1 MSPCP
6 HHLASDMCR
15 YRVVGQEHRTP
26 GPRGGRESP
35 SRAVHV
41 PPTRPWGQFRRVG
54 TGVFARMP
62 NGDLARVAIPFWAM
76 AIDPDSLLRDALT
89 LPADRRAEFAADL
102 LASLDRDEHDD
113 PDAVRAAWAAEL
125 ERRAR
130 RALSGEDPGRPWP
143 EVRER
148 IRSKLAR

>member
-1 MSPCP
+1 
-6 HHLASDMCR
+6 
-15 YRVVGQEHRTP
+15 
-26 GPRGGRESP
+26 
-35 SRAVHV
+35 
-41 PPTRPWGQFRRVG
+41 
-54 TGVFARMP
+54 MP
-62 NGDLARVAIPFWAM
+62 NGDLARVAVPFWAM

-89 LPADRRAEFAADL
+89 LPADRRAELAADL

-148 IRSKLAR
+148 SRSKLAR

>member
-1 MSPCP
+1 
-6 HHLASDMCR
+6 
-15 YRVVGQEHRTP
+15 
-26 GPRGGRESP
+26 
-35 SRAVHV
+35 
-41 PPTRPWGQFRRVG
+41 
-54 TGVFARMP
+54 MP
-62 NGDLARVAIPFWAM
+62 NGDLARVAVPFGAM